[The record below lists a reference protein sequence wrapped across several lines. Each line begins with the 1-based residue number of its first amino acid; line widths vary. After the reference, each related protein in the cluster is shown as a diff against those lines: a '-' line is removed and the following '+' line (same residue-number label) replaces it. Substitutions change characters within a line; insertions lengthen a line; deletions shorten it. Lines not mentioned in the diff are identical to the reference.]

1 MGAHSHK
8 EKTMKRRHFAYAMPL
23 VLSALLATVGLP
35 SAAQADRPET
45 LTIAAANSL
54 KDVLRKI
61 LPLFESQ
68 HKNLNVRV
76 VYGPSQTLREQIE
89 QGSPVDVF
97 LPSLFEEVEQL
108 EQKKLVLKET
118 TRIYAGTSL
127 VLITAT
133 ALPAPIGS
141 IHDLERVPVRRV
153 AIGNPATSSVGKVA
167 AQFLKN
173 TRLDQRLQSHY
184 VYGAHSRAVLDLV
197 ASGEAEVGVV
207 YRTDAVSNTKVRIIE
222 ATPSDSHTPVR
233 YGLAIP
239 WTAKNTTWAR
249 EFSDFL
255 LTPHIQTILEEY
267 GFDRVSS
274 KVGLVKRQE
283 GNR

>member
-1 MGAHSHK
+1 
-8 EKTMKRRHFAYAMPL
+8 MKRHYPRFATL
-23 VLSALLATVGLP
+23 LLLSAITVAVGTASP
-35 SAAQADRPET
+35 VHADHPET

-54 KDVLRKI
+54 RDVLRKI
-61 LPLFESQ
+61 LPLLEAQ

-76 VYGPSQTLREQIE
+76 VYGPSQTTREQIE

-108 EQKKLVLKET
+108 EQKRLTLKET

-141 IHDLERVPVRRV
+141 IQDLEKIPVRRIAV
-153 AIGNPATSSVGKVA
+153 GDPVTSSVGKVA

-173 TRLDQRLQSHY
+173 AHLDQRLRSHY

-197 ASGEAEVGVV
+197 ANGEAEVGVV
-207 YRTDAVSNTKVRIIE
+207 YRTDAVSNAKVRIIE
-222 ATPSDSHTPVR
+222 ATPVDSHAPIR

-255 LTPHIQTILEEY
+255 LTPQIQAILEEH

-274 KVGLVKRQE
+274 KIGLVRRRE
-283 GNR
+283 GNQ